1 VTNDIADL
9 RLHVRFDEGSGPVIV
24 LLHGINS
31 DAECWRTVID
41 TIGPGY
47 RVIAPDL
54 LGMGLSPKPD
64 DLDYSS
70 DTHAA
75 VLASTLD
82 ALGVTERFV
91 LVGYSMGGNVAIRYA
106 ATHPER
112 LRRLF
117 LLSAPFYLPPEA
129 YSRANF
135 GWQYAQARF
144 YQWLWRFV
152 GRQKERDTLLYEM
165 ASGPLQGAMGSF
177 LRTDDVASHWD
188 RMQKNLTNTISSATF
203 VDDLPKLT
211 MPTVFA
217 LGIRDPIVRPD
228 QTLAL
233 KRIKPSL
240 EIRRIVGLSA
250 DHMLVS
256 NAPETVAREI
266 LADEV
271 RELRVRYRGGS
282 GTPLVL
288 LPGLGE
294 DGRSWVPVAERLASG
309 GSASGREVVVLDLLG
324 FGGSPR
330 PLSSHYTLEDH
341 AAAVS
346 GTLADLFGDT
356 PVALAGQ
363 GFGATVALACAAS
376 SPGRVREVV
385 AFAPALPDPDADGAS
400 RVSDPAVARLL
411 ATRDAYAELAHDE
424 RAQRLAGD
432 KLEADVVPVL
442 RSIDAVLATD
452 AESLVARQ
460 KGPVR
465 FVLPDGEPTTPR
477 AWLVGRCAS
486 EPHLEAVPVEG
497 GEQWPYRNPDAAVA
511 LITHVPSSSR
521 DAEGPSSAGAESGL
535 SGTGPT
541 ASGLEPMSSGTGLAA
556 SDVDL
561 TPDESGLERLADRL
575 LGRANAQLIR
585 HGVLSLLG
593 GLLLLLLP
601 IPIPIQVVAWGFA
614 VWLLVE
620 AVQTIAG
627 AVGLRRKGQGWIPW
641 LLIGAVSLAF
651 AVLVAMSDALALG
664 ILVWAV
670 AGWALVRGASA
681 LFAAWKAPEV
691 PGRRGLL
698 VLQGLLAVV
707 IGVLLLTV
715 PEFGGRL
722 LRWVLGGYLTASGV
736 AALLVA
742 YGAHRRTVRRVREYL
757 EGKAG

>member
-1 VTNDIADL
+1 MTNDIADL

-31 DAECWRTVID
+31 NAECWRTVID

-82 ALGVTERFV
+82 ALGVTGRFV

-188 RMQKNLTNTISSATF
+188 RMQKNLANTISSATF

-233 KRIKPSL
+233 TRIKPSL

-288 LPGLGE
+288 LPSLGE
-294 DGRSWVPVAERLASG
+294 DGRGWLPVAERL
-309 GSASGREVVVLDLLG
+309 ASGREVVVLDLLG

-346 GTLADLFGDT
+346 GTLSDLFADA
-356 PVALAGQ
+356 PVTLVGQ

-411 ATRDAYAELAHDE
+411 ATRDAYAELARNE

-432 KLEADVVPVL
+432 RLEADVVPVL

-452 AESLVARQ
+452 SESLVARQ
-460 KGPVR
+460 QGPVR

-477 AWLVGRCAS
+477 GWLVRRCAA
-486 EPHLEAVPVEG
+486 EPRLDAVPVEG
-497 GEQWPYRNPDAAVA
+497 GEQWAYRHADAAVA
-511 LITHVPSSSR
+511 LITGVLSPKR
-521 DAEGPSSAGAESGL
+521 DAEGASP
-535 SGTGPT
+535 
-541 ASGLEPMSSGTGLAA
+541 ASGVDPATNETELAA
-556 SDVDL
+556 SDVEL
-561 TPDESGLERLADRL
+561 NSGESGLERLADRL
-575 LGRANAQLIR
+575 LGRANAQLVR
-585 HGVLSLLG
+585 HGALSLIG

-601 IPIPIQVVAWGFA
+601 IRIPIQVVAWGFT

-620 AVQTIAG
+620 AIQTIAG
-627 AVGLRRKGQGWIPW
+627 AVGLRRKGQGWIAW

-651 AVLVAMSDALALG
+651 AVLVAMTDALALG
-664 ILVWAV
+664 ILVLAI

-698 VLQGLLAVV
+698 VAEGVLAVV
-707 IGVLLLTV
+707 VGILLLTV

-722 LRWVLGGYLTASGV
+722 LRYVLGAYLTASGV
-736 AALLVA
+736 TALLVA

-757 EGKAG
+757 GGKAG